1 MKLPKPRMLTAAKR
15 QLITTFYGLDR
26 TDRCVEDASD
36 GESYFSDMENGGSD
50 SFPFAASRVGRAVE
64 KSLAAPCRGLC
75 GTDKLAYADGT
86 KLIYDGR
93 EVLTDLIDGE
103 KQIVPFG
110 AYLLVFPDAV
120 YYNTVTGESGEMDDG
135 LTAYAGKIKTYKLC
149 INDRW
154 YDSTDDEADVDVQ
167 YETSGGEVWMS
178 RESFYLPSSVTVE
191 QLPATVD
198 YGLTAT
204 PNIDTY
210 FCDGE
215 FYYPYKA
222 TIIEESIYTK
232 KLAVHEWKKFK
243 VSAISIGS
251 DAAPDCITD
260 SEKRKNLWYG
270 SNHVLANPNSQS
282 SKYYIYFDKLS
293 DAFCGI
299 STNGIEYKWAVR
311 SVPIMDYVCVCDNRL
326 WGCRR
331 GMQID
336 STSETEAV
344 NTLYCSALGDFKAWE
359 QFQGISTDS
368 WYAHCGESGLFTGA
382 CTYNGHPMFFRED
395 CAYIISGSY
404 PPYSYTV
411 LNIDGVARGASRSL
425 CEVDGALY
433 YKSRNAVMRYT
444 SSSLGS
450 VSDRLGRLP
459 DAVKAAAGGYSGK
472 YYLSLEG
479 TVYVYDTKRGIWCK
493 EDACGAVDFAVCGGK
508 LYIAS
513 SKSDGIE
520 SYPIFRVDGATPTES
535 DAAWSLTTPIIGYGL
550 PNRKYISKVLVR
562 MELGGAELPKV
573 ELSRDGGAWEVLPCS
588 AYRNAAAER
597 TGSMTIPIRPRRC
610 ETFRIRLSGKGAF
623 KLTGI
628 TKQIEEGGR

>member
-50 SFPFAASRVGRAVE
+50 SFPFAASRAGRAVE
-64 KSLAAPCRGLC
+64 KSLAAPCNGLC
-75 GTDKLAYADGT
+75 GTDKLAYVDGT

-93 EVLTDLIDGE
+93 EVLTDLINGE

-135 LTAYAGKIKTYKLC
+135 AAQSGFVRENSFPDVRFYDGETEKTITDYSSIKSYISVEYSGDLS
-149 INDRW
+149 NDRVILEPSKMFSDCVETLEIGSFASN
-154 YDSTDDEADVDVQ
+154 YIVLGKKDGMLYYLYSADFTNADENWSAKNCVWKEISVIDV
-167 YETSGGEVWMS
+167 EIGTK
-178 RESFYLPSSVTVE
+178 LPSPFTD
-191 QLPATVD
+191 AD
-198 YGLTAT
+198 
-204 PNIDTY
+204 
-210 FCDGE
+210 
-215 FYYPYKA
+215 
-222 TIIEESIYTK
+222 
-232 KLAVHEWKKFK
+232 
-243 VSAISIGS
+243 IG
-251 DAAPDCITD
+251 
-260 SEKRKNLWYG
+260 NLWYG
-270 SNHVLANPNSQS
+270 SIKVNIEKRGTH
-282 SKYYIYFDKLS
+282 YYITNKRFLS
-293 DAFCGI
+293 VMDI
-299 STNGIEYKWAVR
+299 YENGGFKYMITGWR
-311 SVPIMDYVCVCDNRL
+311 RRNVPVMDYVTACDNRL
-326 WGCRR
+326 FGCRM
-331 GMQID
+331 GAQ
-336 STSETEAV
+336 V
-344 NTLYCSALGDFKAWE
+344 NADAGTNVLYASALGDFKAWE

-368 WYAHCGESGLFTGA
+368 WYAHCGESGPFTGA
-382 CTYNGHPMFFRED
+382 CTYNGHPMFFKED
-395 CAYIISGSY
+395 CAYILSGSY

-411 LNIDGVARGASRSL
+411 LNIDGVALGASRSL

-479 TVYVYDTKRGIWCK
+479 TVYVYDAKRGIWCK
-493 EDACGAVDFAVCGGK
+493 EDACGAVDFAVCGGE

-513 SKSDGIE
+513 SKADEIG
-520 SYPIFRVDGATPTES
+520 SYPIFRLDGATPTES

-550 PNRKYISKVLVR
+550 PNRKYVSKVLVR
-562 MELGGAELPKV
+562 MELGGDELPKV
-573 ELSRDGGAWEVLPCS
+573 ELSRDGGAWEVLTCS

-610 ETFRIRLSGKGAF
+610 ETFRIRLSGTGAF

-628 TKQIEEGGR
+628 TKLIEEGGR